1 MPETNKIFYQKI
13 PLPFK
18 IKTPILALGS
28 HRKNTVCFLK
38 GDFAYLSAI
47 HADLSQ
53 PEDFLNFKKI
63 AKFFLKKNPKIIACD
78 LHPEYQ
84 SSKYA
89 QELRAKRYALRVIQ
103 HHHAHITGCMAENGL
118 GNKKVI
124 GVAFDGTG
132 LGEDSNLWGGE
143 FIICNY
149 KEFKR
154 QAHLDYIPLLGA
166 EKAILEPWRLAAAWL
181 YIIYKEKFLKLK
193 IDFIRK
199 INKKKWFILKKML
212 NSNFNS
218 PLSSSVGRL
227 FDAVSALV
235 LGNFKAEYEGQ
246 AAIELE
252 KRANRYL
259 NLTLPVGRQESQIAY
274 RFAVKQNEG
283 KYIIEPSSI
292 FKGIIRDLIE
302 KKSQSEIAYR
312 FHLSVAEM
320 IKKVC
325 LKLRKE
331 ERINKVV
338 LSGGVFQNKIL
349 LNQTLDL
356 LYKNRFKVF
365 FHKNLSC
372 SDSSISLGQAA
383 VANFNH

>member
-1 MPETNKIFYQKI
+1 MPETNKIFYREIQ
-13 PLPFK
+13 LPFK

-53 PEDFLNFKKI
+53 PEDFLNFQKCVKY
-63 AKFFLKKNPKIIACD
+63 FLKKNPKIIACD

-84 SSKYA
+84 STKFA
-89 QELRAKRYALRVIQ
+89 NELRAKSYELKAIQ
-103 HHHAHITGCMAENGL
+103 HHHAHIASCMAENGL
-118 GNKKVI
+118 GNEKVI

-132 LGEDSNLWGGE
+132 LGEDSTLWGGE

-154 QAHLDYIPLLGA
+154 QAHLSYIPLLGA
-166 EKAILEPWRLAAAWL
+166 ERAILEPWRLAAAWL
-181 YIIYKEKFLKLK
+181 YVIYKEKFLKLK

-199 INKKKWFILKKML
+199 IDKKKWLILKRML
-212 NSNFNS
+212 SSNFNS

-227 FDAVSALV
+227 FDAVSALA

-246 AAIELE
+246 GAIELE
-252 KRANRYL
+252 KMA
-259 NLTLPVGRQESQIAY
+259 SKSAY
-274 RFAVKQNEG
+274 GLSLMAYVFKIKKDEG
-283 KYIIEPSSI
+283 KYIIDPSFI

-325 LKLRKE
+325 LKLKREK
-331 ERINKVV
+331 RINKVV

-372 SDSSISLGQAA
+372 SDSSISLGEAL
-383 VANFNH
+383 VANFSRPVI